1 MEEIIL
7 LEIAKYCEE
16 CPIHDKCIDE
26 ECVLYRIEV
35 IILKEEKNRSKRIQ
49 KISMER

>member
-35 IILKEEKNRSKRIQ
+35 IILKEEKRKEDNIGSKD
-49 KISMER
+49 K